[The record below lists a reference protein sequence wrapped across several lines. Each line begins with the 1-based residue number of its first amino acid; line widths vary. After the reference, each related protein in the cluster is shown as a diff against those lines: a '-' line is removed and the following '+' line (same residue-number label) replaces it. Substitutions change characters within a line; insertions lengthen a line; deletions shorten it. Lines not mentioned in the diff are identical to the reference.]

1 MTNLARTAGMIVC
14 CTTRAY
20 RATISSRAFPASRYS
35 MTITTKKNTLMNIN
49 FLGPVLPTDRFV
61 QMAFV
66 EILNIILTANNI
78 MDVNRM
84 LVGLNANPA
93 FGSLS
98 GHFRWSYSDNHFTL
112 WQRME
117 YNSPLCFK
125 QRIFSIHFG
134 TLASRDRERDNTIM
148 N

>member
-1 MTNLARTAGMIVC
+1 
-14 CTTRAY
+14 
-20 RATISSRAFPASRYS
+20 
-35 MTITTKKNTLMNIN
+35 MTITIKNQTLMNIN
-49 FLGPVLPTDRFV
+49 FLGPVFPTDSFT

-66 EILNIILTANNI
+66 EILNIILTSNNI
-78 MDVNRM
+78 MDVNKR
-84 LVGLNANPA
+84 LIGRNVNPA

-117 YNSPLCFK
+117 YNSPICFG

-134 TLASRDRERDNTIM
+134 MLASRDRQRDSLTFN
-148 N
+148 

>member
-1 MTNLARTAGMIVC
+1 
-14 CTTRAY
+14 
-20 RATISSRAFPASRYS
+20 
-35 MTITTKKNTLMNIN
+35 MTITTKKYTLMNIN
-49 FLGPVLPTDRFV
+49 ILGPVLPTDRFA

-84 LVGLNANPA
+84 LVGRNANPA

-98 GHFRWSYSDNHFTL
+98 GHFQWSYSDNHFTL

-117 YNSPLCFK
+117 YNSPLCFR

-134 TLASRDRERDNTIM
+134 TLASRDRERDNTI
-148 N
+148 

>member
-1 MTNLARTAGMIVC
+1 
-14 CTTRAY
+14 
-20 RATISSRAFPASRYS
+20 
-35 MTITTKKNTLMNIN
+35 MTITTKKQTLMNIN

>member
-1 MTNLARTAGMIVC
+1 
-14 CTTRAY
+14 
-20 RATISSRAFPASRYS
+20 
-35 MTITTKKNTLMNIN
+35 MNIN

-84 LVGLNANPA
+84 LVGRNANPA

-98 GHFRWSYSDNHFTL
+98 GHFRWSYSDNLFTSC
-112 WQRME
+112 QRME
-117 YNSPLCFK
+117 YNPPHCVE

-134 TLASRDRERDNTIM
+134 ALGSRDRGRDNTIM

>member
-1 MTNLARTAGMIVC
+1 
-14 CTTRAY
+14 
-20 RATISSRAFPASRYS
+20 
-35 MTITTKKNTLMNIN
+35 MTITTKKYTLMNIN

-84 LVGLNANPA
+84 LVGRNANPA

-98 GHFRWSYSDNHFTL
+98 GHFRWSYSDNLFTL

-117 YNSPLCFK
+117 YNSPLFETERRVVLHPLP
-125 QRIFSIHFG
+125 QREQVVRVGPPEMS
-134 TLASRDRERDNTIM
+134 
-148 N
+148 